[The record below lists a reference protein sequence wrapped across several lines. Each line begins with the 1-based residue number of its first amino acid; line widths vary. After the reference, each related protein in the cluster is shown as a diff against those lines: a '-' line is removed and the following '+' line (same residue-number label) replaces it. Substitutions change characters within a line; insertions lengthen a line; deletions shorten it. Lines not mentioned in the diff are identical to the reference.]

1 MCANL
6 RRSIIL
12 PLDMAHTHGGVS
24 ETGMHFDWQFTNDI
38 DETKITTK
46 GIPNFAVMSSI
57 SVASWSN
64 ELEGRGGYDTY
75 VYIRESVEITLR
87 ILTAR
92 VYPIVRHQIT
102 M

>member
-46 GIPNFAVMSSI
+46 GSLNFAVMSSI
-57 SVASWSN
+57 RVASWS
-64 ELEGRGGYDTY
+64 
-75 VYIRESVEITLR
+75 I
-87 ILTAR
+87 
-92 VYPIVRHQIT
+92 
-102 M
+102 